1 MVGRVPKVY
10 TQKLKNTSISELS
23 KFPWMIGYI
32 EANKLSVD
40 ICTFKMGHQS
50 HWCGIKL
57 KTLIF
62 SKTICKRREIN
73 LDF

>member
-62 SKTICKRREIN
+62 SKTIC
-73 LDF
+73 

>member
-50 HWCGIKL
+50 HWCGIKF
-57 KTLIF
+57 KNQNFFKDNVKDEKSI
-62 SKTICKRREIN
+62 
-73 LDF
+73 